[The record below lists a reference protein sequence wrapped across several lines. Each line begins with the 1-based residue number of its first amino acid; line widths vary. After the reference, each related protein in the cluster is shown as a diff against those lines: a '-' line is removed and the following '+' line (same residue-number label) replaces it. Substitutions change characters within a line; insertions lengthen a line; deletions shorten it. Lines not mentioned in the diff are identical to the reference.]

1 MTQTEIY
8 AYYRDRHRCVMC
20 HGQDAYTL
28 SGRAYCAECTE
39 RNHAY
44 GKKYR
49 SGPNGAKQR
58 EKMKLRTAERRKHHL
73 CTYCGAA
80 LPEGSP
86 FVRCDKCRAMS
97 RNAKQKQTERRTG
110 FRTGEA
116 RMRWVYGLCVKCGR
130 PVADGV
136 NHRGEPLRL
145 CPTCYAATL
154 RAQHMATA
162 ASQSRKE
169 AQPWIRDN
177 VIAFASTA
185 KYSPRSIS

>member
-1 MTQTEIY
+1 
-8 AYYRDRHRCVMC
+8 MC

-28 SGRAYCAECTE
+28 AGRAYCAECAE
-39 RNHAY
+39 RHHAY
-44 GKKYR
+44 EKKYR
-49 SGPNGAKQR
+49 SGPGGAKQL
-58 EKMKLRTAERRKHHL
+58 EKKKLRTAERRERHL

-80 LPEGSP
+80 LPDGSP

-97 RNAKQKQTERRTG
+97 RNAKRKQTERRTG

-116 RMRWVYGLCVKCGR
+116 RMRWVYGLCAKCGR

-145 CPTCYAATL
+145 CPTCYAAAL
-154 RAQHMATA
+154 RAQRMATA

-169 AQPWIRDN
+169 ARPWIRDN

-185 KYSPRSIS
+185 KSLPRSPSSR